1 MRTDFFLVFGLPTL
15 ALPRQFGQLFAV
27 EIYIFLYD
35 INRSAMFLWFDF
47 RLYGLSFS
55 LPGITQQFLDYHPR
69 SPVQLRPLFIYQ
81 LVFLLPGF
89 LLIYLPIYPSTNLS
103 TIFLFFRHVCL
114 STHLCIYLSVYLFV
128 YLSVYSSVYL
138 FVLLPI
144 YLSIHVPTYLTNLS
158 IYLFTYLSTYLP
170 MYLCTYLPIYL
181 SISLSLSSV

>member
-103 TIFLFFRHVCL
+103 TISILSTCL
-114 STHLCIYLSVYLFV
+114 SI
-128 YLSVYSSVYL
+128 YSSVYL
-138 FVLLPI
+138 LICLLICLSICLFICLPI
-144 YLSIHVPTYLTNLS
+144 CLATYLSIYP
-158 IYLFTYLSTYLP
+158 
-170 MYLCTYLPIYL
+170 CTYLPD
-181 SISLSLSSV
+181 

>member
-35 INRSAMFLWFDF
+35 SNRSAMFLWFDF

-81 LVFLLPGF
+81 LVFSLPGF
-89 LLIYLPIYPSTNLS
+89 LLIYLPI
-103 TIFLFFRHVCL
+103 H
-114 STHLCIYLSVYLFV
+114 
-128 YLSVYSSVYL
+128 
-138 FVLLPI
+138 LPI
-144 YLSIHVPTYLTNLS
+144 YLLYFYSFDMFVYLLICVST
-158 IYLFTYLSTYLP
+158 YLFTYLS
-170 MYLCTYLPIYL
+170 IYL
-181 SISLSLSSV
+181 SIHLSTYLSCYLFIYLSMYLPT